1 MTNYRGI
8 VEVMASSVARTPPHV
23 PDAAAMAGSLSPA
36 WIADVPCVE
45 EDEDDAE
52 DYQ

>member
-8 VEVMASSVARTPPHV
+8 VEVMASSVARTPPNSSGRGGKGWLV
-23 PDAAAMAGSLSPA
+23 VPA

-45 EDEDDAE
+45 EEEDDAE
-52 DYQ
+52 DY